1 MKGLSNLQFITMC
14 VIVMACGI
22 AIVGH
27 ESFKDG
33 KDMAYDSIALAYR
46 NAEEKENAENNKQT
60 TEEPQEEAEVED
72 ENVTEED
79 LEDDGSYTPSGS
91 SSSGDYNAQG
101 DTSRNVK
108 KKTKKYNYVGWI
120 KIPKISLYKGF
131 LANRKNNVFC
141 VDHDICSYSWEGNS
155 PKAANS
161 KLVIGAHN
169 GARNNAYF
177 RGIEAV
183 KKGDNVYIEY
193 KGKSYKYE
201 MIQKYRKPKSKH
213 SITVYNTPGKELYLF
228 TCAKENHYAK
238 NYLVMRFKYVSET
251 DL

>member
-1 MKGLSNLQFITMC
+1 MKGLSNLQFITIC

-46 NAEEKENAENNKQT
+46 NAAEKENAAKEENNT
-60 TEEPQEEAEVED
+60 SPEEEAVVED
-72 ENVTEED
+72 ENVTEKD

-91 SSSGDYNAQG
+91 SNTADYNAQG
-101 DTSRNVK
+101 DTSRNIS
-108 KKTKKYNYVGWI
+108 KKTKKYSYVGWI

-131 LANRKNNVFC
+131 LANRKNNIFC

-177 RGIEAV
+177 RGIEAL
-183 KKGDNVYIEY
+183 KKGDKVYIEY
-193 KGKSYKYE
+193 KGKRYKYE

-213 SITVYNTPGKELYLF
+213 SITVYNSPGKELYLF
-228 TCAKENHYAK
+228 TCAKENHYTK
-238 NYLVMRFKYVSET
+238 NYLVMRFKYISEE
-251 DL
+251 DM

>member
-1 MKGLSNLQFITMC
+1 MKGLSNLQFITIC

-46 NAEEKENAENNKQT
+46 NAEEKAAKEEENNTSPEKEAV
-60 TEEPQEEAEVED
+60 EED
-72 ENVTEED
+72 KNVSEED

-91 SSSGDYNAQG
+91 SDSGNYNAQG
-101 DTSRNVK
+101 DTSRDVSK
-108 KKTKKYNYVGWI
+108 KAKKYSYIGWI
-120 KIPKISLYKGF
+120 KIPKIGLYKGF
-131 LANRKNNVFC
+131 LANRKNNIFC

-183 KKGDNVYIEY
+183 KKGDKVYIEY
-193 KGKSYKYE
+193 KGKRYKYE

-228 TCAKENHYAK
+228 TCAKEHHYAK
-238 NYLVMRFKYVSET
+238 NYLVMRFKYISEE
-251 DL
+251 DM